1 MSSTMTDLTPG
12 IVSEQTVGD
21 GTEAPGAL
29 DAMIVTSEVVR
40 SFVFVDLCGFTA
52 FTDRRGPH
60 AAGRALTCFRRVVR
74 DISDRRGVRVAKW
87 MGDGAMLVGVDPGPT
102 VALAVDVVG
111 RIIDPELGACAGV
124 TTGPVL
130 MFDGGDYVGRMV
142 NMASRLCDMAV
153 SGEVL
158 AEGRSLEHVP
168 TWVSVAPY
176 RPVSIKGIGRVETVR
191 RLHAP
196 PGLFTTSVRLTA
208 D

>member
-1 MSSTMTDLTPG
+1 MSTTADHVTAR
-12 IVSEQTVGD
+12 VAAAVD
-21 GTEAPGAL
+21 GAEAPNDL
-29 DAMIVTSEVVR
+29 DAMAVTTQVVR

-60 AAGRALTCFRRVVR
+60 AAGHALTTFRRVVR
-74 DISDRRGVRVAKW
+74 DISDRRNVRVAKW
-87 MGDGAMLVGVDPGPT
+87 MGDGAMLVGVDPAPA

-111 RIIDPELGACAGV
+111 RIIDPELSACAGV

-142 NMASRLCDMAV
+142 NMASRLCDMAAP
-153 SGEVL
+153 GEVL

-168 TWVSVAPY
+168 DWVSVTPY
-176 RPVSIKGIGRVETVR
+176 RAVSVKGIGRVETVR

-196 PGLFTTSVRLTA
+196 AGLFTTSVRLTV